1 MSENILAFGV
11 LAFGWL
17 FVLSMFLASRMSV
30 QGSEDL
36 VGLEHA
42 MHKVT
47 YNYPR
52 PLAYVRFPG
61 IEIPRSLAVLKEY
74 PKLMQWMKHLCYD
87 ACLRHIEM
95 PQIGIASHIAHAY
108 REHMIFPEN
117 EHVFVMLHELCVILE
132 KRLHTLSKHERS
144 PAYVYT
150 MLDNLWMQILRS

>member
-1 MSENILAFGV
+1 MSENILAFSV

-17 FVLSMFLASRMSV
+17 FVLSMFLASRMGV

-36 VGLEHA
+36 SGLEHA
-42 MHKVT
+42 MHEVT

-52 PLAYVRFPG
+52 PLAYVRFPAM
-61 IEIPRSLAVLKEY
+61 EIPRTLASLKEY

-108 REHMIFPEN
+108 HEHMIFA
-117 EHVFVMLHELCVILE
+117 EHELVFVMLHELCVILE
-132 KRLHTLSKHERS
+132 MMLHRLSHHEKS
-144 PAYVYT
+144 PAYVCT
-150 MLDNLWMQILRS
+150 MLDNLWMQIVRS